1 LQRSFVAKTTVNFP
15 DHELYVRVGD
25 TLVYNAANDNSL
37 TVYRAGAII
46 KTIKTTPISI
56 AAMTKTKM
64 IVEMG
69 TPAPKQVVKSPPASS
84 PASKAAVKPKSI
96 PKKSSVVPKSDCP
109 LVGCKKVG
117 SHQHEIQGP
126 AEVEPKSKSEAKRI
140 AAMKGEDPMAAAEKI
155 PQKSLV
161 PENTPSGPTPVSID
175 WKDPVEESK

>member
-1 LQRSFVAKTTVNFP
+1 MQRSFVAKTTVNFP

-69 TPAPKQVVKSPPASS
+69 TTVSKPAVKTPPASS
-84 PASKAAVKPKSI
+84 PATKAVSKPKSTSKKI
-96 PKKSSVVPKSDCP
+96 TINPALTAGGIVKLTKEDQPVSTDKPKVV
-109 LVGCKKVG
+109 
-117 SHQHEIQGP
+117 
-126 AEVEPKSKSEAKRI
+126 PKSKSEAKRV
-140 AAMKGEDPMAAAEKI
+140 ACLKGEDMQAAVEKFVEDH
-155 PQKSLV
+155 PVLATPLV
-161 PENTPSGPTPVSID
+161 LP
-175 WKDPVEESK
+175 EESNEKTS